1 MAGCSGTPLARN
13 LGIREGASVALV
25 EAPPGWSIPDLPDS
39 VEVHEGMAGGHDVVL
54 AFDHRERALPRHR
67 LTRFLPDLKQR
78 PVGIQEGSAS

>member
-1 MAGCSGTPLARN
+1 MAGCSGTPLGTQARHP
-13 LGIREGASVALV
+13 RGASVALV
-25 EAPPGWSIPDLPDS
+25 EARPGWSIPDLPDS